1 MAEDYPPIEPVGD
14 DEEERKRK
22 LLAVSQVPSSAPSAP
37 PIVPPNQPITAPEVA
52 PPPIKPM
59 NVSGPNLQKD
69 IMAGSVSAPQSSQYT
84 PVEPSKGKTILN
96 RIAAGMVGFRNPGEG
111 VDVRRRFEQEPQRV
125 AQQNLA
131 NDTNQYNTAFT
142 QGIQGQNAAS
152 ETALRG
158 AQAEHLGAE
167 TAALKNPQ
175 PKPKEEVWKVV
186 PGVQGPN
193 GEPMQEEQ
201 NSGQMRVAP
210 GGASVTEK
218 NAGKP
223 SEVDKDVSDYL
234 ASKGLPDTPAN
245 REKARESRAAR
256 DRPPVQGSFMPL
268 YGKDGQVVGAW
279 NPANGQVQHAPA
291 LPGTTSQ
298 GVGQQDK
305 AAAAV
310 DKKIAP
316 YKAVVDEA
324 EQAAA
329 LKDMGDKGNAEADV
343 GLALTF
349 FKAMRSGT
357 TGGSGIRFT
366 QQENNLIMD
375 SRNLW
380 GSLEVKGN
388 KLLSNGQPLSRE
400 QRKEIFDV
408 ITVYKNAA
416 QRHIQEAQGGGTQSG
431 GTPTSGG
438 GGGGGKVLVEGK
450 DF

>member
-1 MAEDYPPIEPVGD
+1 VSQVDDFPAIAPQVDD
-14 DEEERKRK
+14 DEEERKRRA
-22 LLAVSQVPSSAPSAP
+22 LAIQPATPAPRASALPPIAPVAPPEPAPTEAPKMPAVAPSYQPNFKDAMSGT
-37 PIVPPNQPITAPEVA
+37 IGVPPNPKDFH
-52 PPPIKPM
+52 PPKRSIW
-59 NVSGPNLQKD
+59 
-69 IMAGSVSAPQSSQYT
+69 
-84 PVEPSKGKTILN
+84 N
-96 RIAAGMVGFRNPGEG
+96 RIAAGGAGLSDPRAGIEIAEEPARQAHQAYTDASTAYNQ
-111 VDVRRRFEQEPQRV
+111 RFNQALQTNAAEQEAPLKQ
-125 AQQNLA
+125 AQTREA
-131 NDTNQYNTAFT
+131 NV
-142 QGIQGQNAAS
+142 NADVK
-152 ETALRG
+152 L
-158 AQAEHLGAE
+158 
-167 TAALKNPQ
+167 NPQ
-175 PKPKEEVWKVV
+175 VKPKEENWKVV

-218 NAGKP
+218 NAKP

-234 ASKGLPDTPAN
+234 ASKGLPNTPAN

-256 DRPPVQGSFMPL
+256 DRPPAQGSFMPL

-291 LPGTTSQ
+291 LPGTTAA

-366 QQENNLIMD
+366 QQENNLIMN

-380 GSLEVKGN
+380 GTLEVKGN
-388 KLLSNGQPLSRE
+388 QLLSNGQPLSRE

-408 ITVYKNAA
+408 STVYRDAA
-416 QRHIQEAQGGGTQSG
+416 QRHIQEAQGGGPQGG
-431 GTPTSGG
+431 GTPPSG